1 MRNTFRKHER
11 LCNVSSIENL
21 FKKGH
26 SIHLSPLA
34 VRWTISSVSVEQT
47 PCQVLLIAPK
57 RLFKWAT
64 ERNRRK
70 RLLRESFR
78 LKKHTL
84 YDFLKEKNMQICL
97 SIAYINEQDVTNE
110 QLNNLIEALF
120 DKLMRKISTQ
130 LEAER

>member
-1 MRNTFRKHER
+1 MRNTFRKYER
-11 LCNVSSIENL
+11 LCNVSLIENL
-21 FKKGH
+21 FRKGH
-26 SIHLSPLA
+26 TIHFFPLVVKWMISPVPL
-34 VRWTISSVSVEQT
+34 EQT

-57 RLFKWAT
+57 RLFKRAT

-70 RLLRESFR
+70 RLLKESFR

-84 YDFLKEKNMQICL
+84 YDFLKERNLQICL
-97 SIAYINEQDVTNE
+97 SIAYINGQDVTNE
-110 QLNNLIEALF
+110 QLNNLIETIF